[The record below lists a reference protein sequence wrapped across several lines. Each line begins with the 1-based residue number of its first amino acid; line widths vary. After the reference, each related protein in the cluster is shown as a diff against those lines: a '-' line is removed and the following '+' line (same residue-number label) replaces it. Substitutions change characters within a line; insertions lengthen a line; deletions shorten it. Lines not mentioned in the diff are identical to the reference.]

1 MRSLGPPELGAVPDR
16 ILVAGLRLLGR
27 HGLLPEETDRAQ
39 PFEVDIEL
47 FLDLAGAAA
56 SDDLGASVDYGA
68 VCEAARA
75 VVEDGHAR
83 LMERL
88 AEEVAARVLAL
99 AGERVQGVAVA
110 LRKLRP
116 PVPYDL
122 GSAGVRI
129 YREARRLPAGAPGDR
144 AEATRAPHGERD

>member
-1 MRSLGPPELGAVPDR
+1 
-16 ILVAGLRLLGR
+16 LLGR
-27 HGLLPEETDRAQ
+27 HGLLPEEADRAQ
-39 PFEVDIEL
+39 PFEVDIEV
-47 FLDLAGAAA
+47 FLDLTGAATG
-56 SDDLGASVDYGA
+56 DDFCATVDYGA

-75 VVEDGHAR
+75 VVEHGHAR

-99 AGERVQGVAVA
+99 AGDRAQGVAVA

-129 YREARRLPAGAPGDR
+129 YREARHPPAGAPGGG
-144 AEATRAPHGERD
+144 AEATGAPLRERG